1 MARPMMMM
9 MTTMIYMHAIFNSG
23 YCSCPK
29 DKRLLTRISWEE
41 RENVPDNS
49 FFLFRGL
56 FVNLVY
62 SVQQTTD
69 MPSIVS
75 AYRGF
80 VVVVRTAFVTNPLLV
95 AHQPLW
101 GGRIVFVPPSNSVQK
116 KHMNHYEPRAFL
128 YSPGVTR
135 LWSDYRITG
144 ITQ

>member
-1 MARPMMMM
+1 M
-9 MTTMIYMHAIFNSG
+9 F
-23 YCSCPK
+23 
-29 DKRLLTRISWEE
+29 LTI
-41 RENVPDNS
+41 V

-101 GGRIVFVPPSNSVQK
+101 GGRIVFVPPSNSVWK
-116 KHMNHYEPRAFL
+116 KHMNRALGFFERL
-128 YSPGVTR
+128 KWISVAKSAQLRKSVTEKR
-135 LWSDYRITG
+135 DPKNHL
-144 ITQ
+144 